1 MMADVNS
8 APPIHGTFALP
19 LDLAAPP
26 ARVYAAYAERDL
38 RTRWFR
44 LPSESGQGRPDLDC
58 RVGGHEIATG
68 VSTAAGK
75 AERLEYRSTFLDLT
89 AGERLVFCYEVI
101 VDDRRRWVSLV
112 TVELARRDGGTRLTH
127 TEQYA
132 LLAYAGDG
140 AHDVGHLR
148 GGTRLQ
154 FNGLAAVLA

>member
-1 MMADVNS
+1 MMTDVNS

-44 LPSESGQGRPDLDC
+44 LPSASGPGL
-58 RVGGHEIATG
+58 
-68 VSTAAGK
+68 
-75 AERLEYRSTFLDLT
+75 
-89 AGERLVFCYEVI
+89 CYEVI